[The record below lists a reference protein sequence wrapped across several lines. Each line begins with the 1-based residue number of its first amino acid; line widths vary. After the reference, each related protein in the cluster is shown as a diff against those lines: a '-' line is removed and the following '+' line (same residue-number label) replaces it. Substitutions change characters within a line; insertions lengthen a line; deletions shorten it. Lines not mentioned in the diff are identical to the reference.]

1 VYGELWAPSPV
12 AKLPRWTISPC
23 IWFGSRNRGQRFL
36 EKLFL
41 LAFIVRLQNIVIAVR
56 ARQLIGIVLVVSLS
70 FTTAGCGAGDEWTA
84 KRPKVY
90 RAQGVVKLDGKPL
103 EEATVIYHSQ
113 SNDVSAQGVTDKSG
127 NFTLTTYDANDG
139 AVEGKH
145 KVVITKRTYEK
156 RKTKYDSPEE
166 SSIALI
172 PKELLPTK
180 YALPKTT
187 TVEVEVLGK
196 GTNNATIEI
205 TSK

>member
-1 VYGELWAPSPV
+1 ML
-12 AKLPRWTISPC
+12 
-23 IWFGSRNRGQRFL
+23 
-36 EKLFL
+36 
-41 LAFIVRLQNIVIAVR
+41 RLQNIVIVVR
-56 ARQLIGIVLVVSLS
+56 ARQLIGIVVIVSLFFS
-70 FTTAGCGAGDEWTA
+70 TAGCGSGDEWTT

-103 EEATVIYHSQ
+103 DEATVIYLSQ
-113 SNDVSAQGVTDKSG
+113 SNNVSAQGVTDKNG
-127 NFTLTTYDANDG
+127 TFTLTTYDANDG

-180 YALPKTT
+180 YSLPTTT
-187 TVEVEVLGK
+187 TVEVEVSGK

>member
-1 VYGELWAPSPV
+1 M
-12 AKLPRWTISPC
+12 I
-23 IWFGSRNRGQRFL
+23 
-36 EKLFL
+36 
-41 LAFIVRLQNIVIAVR
+41 VR
-56 ARQLIGIVLVVSLS
+56 ARHVVGFLFITSLS
-70 FTTAGCGAGDEWTA
+70 LTTAGCSSGDEWTA

-90 RAQGVVKLDGKPL
+90 RAQGVVKLDGNPL
-103 EEATVIYHSQ
+103 DEATVIYHSQ
-113 SNDVSAQGVTDKSG
+113 SNDVSAQGVTDKNG

-180 YALPKTT
+180 YSLPTTT
-187 TVEVEVLGK
+187 TVEVEVSAK

>member
-1 VYGELWAPSPV
+1 MVN
-12 AKLPRWTISPC
+12 
-23 IWFGSRNRGQRFL
+23 FF
-36 EKLFL
+36 KLFDEVKNTV
-41 LAFIVRLQNIVIAVR
+41 FVVRT
-56 ARQLIGIVLVVSLS
+56 RQLIGIAFVISLS
-70 FTTAGCGAGDEWTA
+70 LTAAGCSSGDEWTA

-103 EEATVIYHSQ
+103 DEATVVYHSQ
-113 SNDVSAQGVTDKSG
+113 SNDVSAQGVTDKNG

-180 YALPKTT
+180 YALPTTT
-187 TVEVEVLGK
+187 TVEVEVSGK
-196 GTNNATIEI
+196 GTNNSTIDI